1 MTLMRADFVGW
12 VDLMTIND
20 FKDPERLFG
29 GGDLRSMTL
38 KGGDYVELTTEQ
50 QTPNLLS

>member
-20 FKDPERLFG
+20 FNDPERLFG
-29 GGDLRSMTL
+29 GGDLRSMTFNE
-38 KGGDYVELTTEQ
+38 G
-50 QTPNLLS
+50 